1 MSGLKLAVIGVG
13 ALGRHHARILSQLEG
28 VSLTAVVDPNPTQGQ
43 AVASAHQCQWLADY
57 HQLLNEQND
66 LDGAC
71 VAVPTTYHFKVA
83 SEFLSRGIPTLVEKP
98 LATGLDEAAQ
108 LVKLADRHNALLQVG
123 HVERFNPATRVAF
136 AQCDRPKYI
145 FAERLS
151 PFAFRSMDI
160 GVIHDLMIHDIDLIL
175 SLVQSPV
182 ISAEGLGVGLMGK
195 LEDSVRARIKFQNGC
210 VADLVA
216 NRVNPTA
223 KRAMEIWSL
232 SGRTLVDFTTREVVH
247 YRPSETLL
255 HGTSPIERASLPGA
269 DIDQLKRDVFGTF
282 LNVITPPVGK
292 DDALTAELVS
302 FTEAIK
308 HNRPPECDGKAA
320 LLAMEVA
327 ERILESVNSHR
338 WDGHSEGLTG
348 PHFRMAKERKR
359 AG

>member
-1 MSGLKLAVIGVG
+1 MSGLKMAVIGVG

-28 VSLTAVVDPNPTQGQ
+28 VSLIAVVDPNPTQGQ
-43 AVASAHQCQWLADY
+43 NVASAHGCQWLPDY
-57 HQLLNEQND
+57 HQLLDED
-66 LDGAC
+66 SLDGVC
-71 VAVPTTYHFKVA
+71 IAVPTIYHHKVA

-98 LATGLDEAAQ
+98 LATGLHEASL

-123 HVERFNPATRVAF
+123 HVERFNPATRAAF
-136 AQCDRPKYI
+136 SLCDHPKYI

-151 PFAFRSMDI
+151 PFSFRSTDI

-175 SLVQSPV
+175 SLVKSPV
-182 ISAEGLGVGLMGK
+182 IAAEGFGVGLMGK
-195 LEDSVRARIKFQNGC
+195 LEDSVRARIRFQNGC
-210 VADLVA
+210 IADLVA

-232 SGRTLVDFTTREVVH
+232 SGRTLVDFTSREVVH

-255 HGTSPIERASLPGA
+255 HGTSPVERAAQPGA

-282 LNVITPPVGK
+282 LNVITPPVSK

-308 HNRPPECDGKAA
+308 HNRQPECDGEAA
-320 LLAMEVA
+320 LQAMEVA

-338 WDGHSEGLTG
+338 WDGHADGLTG
-348 PHFRMAKERKR
+348 PHFRLAKERKR
-359 AG
+359 VG